1 MMMVIVVMMV
11 MVMMVMTD
19 VEFKLAALVSS
30 LTGVILLMW
39 FMELSA
45 IETSSRAPRSNAWT
59 LWFVVYSAGSWAL
72 LSHRGIG

>member
-1 MMMVIVVMMV
+1 MMVMVMMV

-45 IETSSRAPRSNAWT
+45 IETSSRAPRSNAWI
-59 LWFVVYSAGSWAL
+59 LWFVVYSASSWAV

>member
-1 MMMVIVVMMV
+1 MMVMVMMV

-45 IETSSRAPRSNAWT
+45 IETSSRAPRSNAWMVRCIQCK
-59 LWFVVYSAGSWAL
+59 FMGS
-72 LSHRGIG
+72 SES

>member
-1 MMMVIVVMMV
+1 MMMVMVVMM

-45 IETSSRAPRSNAWT
+45 IETSSRAPRSNA
-59 LWFVVYSAGSWAL
+59 
-72 LSHRGIG
+72 